1 MRWWRQCRWY
11 LLAALHPS
19 LSQQWFRWLASPRTR
34 LYAMQHPQLV
44 VKPLRPYLNRR
55 WSVGQRAKVIADTH
69 DLARRVSIIE
79 EALSRPEG
87 VCLVQGNWGEA
98 DAFEVH
104 LGRDQRFRKEGEL
117 VLALVTDKRT
127 EALCS
132 LSLAFE
138 QSANGTLICYIG
150 SIQGRDGGSDALK
163 FFAKAWHG
171 MRAHALLLDIARQLA
186 RHAGASALFGAGNA
200 IHVHRS
206 KHLLHLPFAH
216 GLNQDYDALW
226 QALGGCL
233 QADGWYRLT
242 MSESRRERADI
253 PTRKRA
259 QYQRRYEWLDQL
271 GSALRQRFKIR
282 RPAHAA

>member
-11 LLAALHPS
+11 LLAGLHPS
-19 LSQQWFRWLASPRTR
+19 LSQQWFRWLASPATR
-34 LYAMQHPQLV
+34 RYAMQHPQLV
-44 VKPLRPYLNRR
+44 VKPLRPYLNRW
-55 WSVGQRAKVIADTH
+55 WSVSQRAKVIADTH
-69 DLARRVSIIE
+69 ELARRVPIIE

-87 VCLVQGNWGEA
+87 VCLVQGNWAEA

-138 QSANGTLICYIG
+138 YSADGTLICYIG
-150 SIQGRDGGSDALK
+150 SIRGRDGGSDALK
-163 FFAKAWHG
+163 AFAQAWHG
-171 MRAHALLLDIARQLA
+171 TRAHSLLLDIARQLA
-186 RHAGASALFGAGNA
+186 RHAGASTLLGAGNA
-200 IHVHRS
+200 IHVHRT
-206 KHLLHLPFAH
+206 KRLPHRPFAP
-216 GLNQDYDALW
+216 GLSQDYDELW

-233 QADGWYRLT
+233 QPDGWYRLT
-242 MSESRRERADI
+242 MSEARSERSDI
-253 PTRKRA
+253 PTHERA

-271 GSALRQRFKIR
+271 GAALHQRFRIPQ
-282 RPAHAA
+282 PA